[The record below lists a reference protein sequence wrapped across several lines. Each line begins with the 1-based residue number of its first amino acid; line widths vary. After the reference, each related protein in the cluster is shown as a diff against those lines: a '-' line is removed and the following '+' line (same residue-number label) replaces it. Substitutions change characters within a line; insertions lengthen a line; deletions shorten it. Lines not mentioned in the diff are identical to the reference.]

1 MPKIKVAL
9 IGAGGRGRG
18 LYRVALKFIND
29 IEIVAVCDHYRD
41 RTELISADIEKNGGK
56 TPLQFNDYKRCI
68 DETQPD
74 VIVIAT
80 AWEAH
85 LKIAIYAMYRN
96 IAVACEVGGSYT
108 IEELWELIK
117 CYEQTKTPVMM
128 MENCCYGR
136 TELLALNM
144 KRKGLLGKIVHCE
157 GGYRHDLREE
167 ITNGIVN
174 RHYRLQQYKHRNCD
188 NYPTHGLGPIAKL
201 LDINCGNRLMSLVSV
216 GSVSAGLEEYIQR
229 KKINELKK
237 EKFNQA
243 DVVTTLIKCA
253 NGETITL
260 TLDTALPRY
269 YSRGFL
275 VQGTKGLICEENK
288 SVYLEKNIKKE
299 YWDWS
304 ENFNNIDK
312 YYKKYDHRLWKDYAP
327 GKDGHGGIDLLAFQA
342 FFKSLREG
350 LPMPIDV
357 YDMATW
363 MSISVLTEE
372 ALLTG
377 QTVYIP
383 DFTNGKWIDRENFFE
398 IC

>member
-167 ITNGIVN
+167 ITSGIVN
-174 RHYRLQQYKHRNCD
+174 RHYRLQQYKH
-188 NYPTHGLGPIAKL
+188 
-201 LDINCGNRLMSLVSV
+201 
-216 GSVSAGLEEYIQR
+216 
-229 KKINELKK
+229 
-237 EKFNQA
+237 
-243 DVVTTLIKCA
+243 IK
-253 NGETITL
+253 
-260 TLDTALPRY
+260 
-269 YSRGFL
+269 
-275 VQGTKGLICEENK
+275 
-288 SVYLEKNIKKE
+288 
-299 YWDWS
+299 
-304 ENFNNIDK
+304 
-312 YYKKYDHRLWKDYAP
+312 
-327 GKDGHGGIDLLAFQA
+327 
-342 FFKSLREG
+342 
-350 LPMPIDV
+350 
-357 YDMATW
+357 
-363 MSISVLTEE
+363 
-372 ALLTG
+372 
-377 QTVYIP
+377 
-383 DFTNGKWIDRENFFE
+383 
-398 IC
+398 